1 MQAYRELVIEGKLP
15 VVKAFL
21 TGLQLGRRWA
31 TGCYF
36 SEDICVRGES
46 RGHKLLEKLHVD
58 KNVSH
63 VIVPERHAAAV
74 VAAVKAARKDLK
86 IAVRR
91 NRRVRRA
98 QFSYAFAVYN
108 RRLANRLRK
117 LMAEMP
123 ETLEADNF
131 EEREIEHPEG
141 VGIEAYTPEHDYAYK
156 GKGLVQGPFEDL
168 IAYRDLIDRLEFT
181 KVEPVSLILG

>member
-15 VVKAFL
+15 IVKAFL

-31 TGCYF
+31 TGYYF
-36 SEDICVRGES
+36 SDEACVRGES

-58 KNVSH
+58 KNITH
-63 VIVPERHAAAV
+63 VIVTERHAETV
-74 VAAVKAARKDLK
+74 VAAIKAARQQLK
-86 IAVRR
+86 VAVRR
-91 NRRVRRA
+91 NRRIRRA
-98 QFSYAFAVYN
+98 QFTYSFAVYN

-117 LMAEMP
+117 LIAEMP
-123 ETLEADNF
+123 GALEADNF

-156 GKGLVQGPFEDL
+156 GKGIVQGPFEEL
-168 IAYRDLIDRLEFT
+168 IAYRDQIDRLEFT
-181 KVEPVSLILG
+181 QVEPISLILG